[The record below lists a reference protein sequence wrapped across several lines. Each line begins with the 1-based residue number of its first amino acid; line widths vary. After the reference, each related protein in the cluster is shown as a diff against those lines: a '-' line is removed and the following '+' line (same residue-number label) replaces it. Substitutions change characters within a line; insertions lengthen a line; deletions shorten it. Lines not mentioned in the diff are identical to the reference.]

1 MNGRS
6 TVANLNWIK
15 LHIEMDYDNL
25 ILDGVERNDAIRII
39 AKEWYMTQ
47 EEVNDIVN
55 IYERQMNDI
64 DHTGD
69 LGEII

>member
-1 MNGRS
+1 
-6 TVANLNWIK
+6 
-15 LHIEMDYDNL
+15 MDYDNL
-25 ILDGVERNDAIRII
+25 ILDGVEKNDAIRII

-55 IYERQMNDI
+55 IYEKQMNDI

>member
-1 MNGRS
+1 M
-6 TVANLNWIK
+6 ANLNWIK
-15 LHIEMDYDNL
+15 LHVEMDYDNL

-55 IYERQMNDI
+55 IYEKQMNDI

>member
-1 MNGRS
+1 MNGRDMMADS
-6 TVANLNWIK
+6 SWIK

-25 ILDGVERNDAIRII
+25 VLDGIEKQVAIRKI
-39 AKEWYMTQ
+39 AKEWLMTH
-47 EEVNDIVN
+47 EEVNDIIT
-55 IYERQMNDI
+55 IYEKEMNDI

>member
-1 MNGRS
+1 MADS
-6 TVANLNWIK
+6 SWIK

-25 ILDGVERNDAIRII
+25 VLDGVEKQVAIRKI
-39 AKEWYMTQ
+39 AKEWLMTH
-47 EEVNDIVN
+47 EEVNDIIT
-55 IYERQMNDI
+55 IYEKEMNDI